1 MNRFSDNLR
10 STLALPAL
18 RLSYSKLTRWEECP
32 KSFHFHYI
40 LKLFA
45 AGGDAA
51 LLGTVVHETGE
62 KLERDFIARG
72 VPGSLS
78 RREAAA
84 VYTSIAKARRL
95 VGIESF
101 QDGWQ
106 MVQDFV
112 VDRGWREPNDIL
124 AIELPFEMQV
134 GGFVVVGVIDRVE
147 RRPDGILVVIDLKSK
162 RLLFS
167 TYELPSNLQLSLYDA
182 AVRQLWPDAPG
193 VSLAMWM
200 LRHRELQ
207 YTSRTPEQREAAL
220 AYVEMLGEQIS
231 TATEYPARLGPHCGY
246 CDYRHRC
253 EDYQEVVAG
262 KRTVTAADVGDLQS
276 VAREREQLVAISSL
290 VDKRKSQLDRVLKKH
305 LKDEP
310 ELVAGSTRLRLYQ
323 TTTLDHDLAKSAST
337 IERATGI
344 PAGRVAAR
352 IGTVDKAALGKL
364 LDEQTAVLGRPRA
377 ELLRHELEALATVH
391 KGQRLWATPASKG
404 VSANSAQRSS
414 SPVPS
419 AGRAPLS
426 SSERSKGNRS

>member
-10 STLALPAL
+10 STLAAPAL

-32 KSFHFHYI
+32 KSFHSHYI
-40 LKLFA
+40 LKQFA

-51 LLGTVVHETGE
+51 LLGTVVHETSE

-112 VDRGWREPNDIL
+112 VDRGWREPQDIL
-124 AIELPFEMQV
+124 AIELPFEMRV
-134 GGFVVVGVIDRVE
+134 GNFVVIGVIDRVE
-147 RRPDGILVVIDLKSK
+147 RRPDGTLAVIDLKSK
-162 RLLFS
+162 RLLFG

-220 AYVEMLGEQIS
+220 AYVEILGEQIA
-231 TATEYPARLGPHCGY
+231 TATEYPARLGSHCGY
-246 CDYRHRC
+246 CDYRHSC

-262 KRTVTAADVGDLQS
+262 KRTVAAADVGDLKA

-305 LKDEP
+305 LRDEP
-310 ELVAGSTRLRLYQ
+310 ELVAGSTRLRLFQ
-323 TTTLDHDLAKSAST
+323 TTTPHHDLARTAST
-337 IERATGI
+337 IERVTGL
-344 PAGRVAAR
+344 PAGKVAAR
-352 IGTVDKAALGKL
+352 IGVVDKTALGKL
-364 LDEQTAVLGRPRA
+364 LDEQAAVIGRPRA
-377 ELLRHELEALATVH
+377 ELLRHELEALATTH
-391 KGQRLWATPASKG
+391 TGQRLWATPVK
-404 VSANSAQRSS
+404 SAQPAQR
-414 SPVPS
+414 
-419 AGRAPLS
+419 
-426 SSERSKGNRS
+426 GNR